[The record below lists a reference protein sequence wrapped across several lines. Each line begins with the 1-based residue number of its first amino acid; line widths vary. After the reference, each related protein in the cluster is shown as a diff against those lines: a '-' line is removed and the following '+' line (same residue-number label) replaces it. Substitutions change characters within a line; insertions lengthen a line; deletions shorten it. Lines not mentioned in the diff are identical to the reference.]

1 MANIIK
7 IKNST
12 TASATPTSLVQGEFA
27 VNVSTTGNTRHKV
40 WVGNAASAVNEIGY
54 IAQLT
59 ATAAQNT
66 IQVSSTNNV
75 VGFTVK
81 LGGSQTV
88 NLTEW
93 QNASSTVL
101 AYVTAAGKIYG
112 TGLDAGSQAIT
123 NVLDPTGAQDAA
135 TKTYADTKIPKS
147 TVTTAGDLIY
157 GTGNAT
163 VSRLGIGTN
172 GQVLSVSGGALA
184 WATPSSGVTDHGLL
198 SGLGDDD
205 HTQYLTT
212 GPTASN
218 RNDINLTTNVVG
230 LRISAS
236 ASQTANLLEIYDPS
250 DVLQTYVD
258 GDGDVTVKSLVVSG
272 NLTVNG
278 TTTNIN
284 STTLVVE
291 DKNIVLGDV
300 TTPTDT
306 TADGGGITLKGA
318 TDKTFNW
325 LDATDS
331 WTSSEHMDLAS
342 AKIYKIAG
350 TSVLSAT
357 TLGSGVTSSSLT
369 SVGTI
374 GTGTWQGSIINS
386 TYGGTGINNG
396 GRTITIGGN
405 VSTSC
410 AFTISGNTTG
420 TLDFIMANGATPGI
434 TVPDSDGT
442 MLLDNSTIDGGT
454 Y

>member
-27 VNVSTTGNTRHKV
+27 VNVSTSGNTKHKV
-40 WVGNAASAVNEIGY
+40 WVGNASNVVNEIGY

-59 ATAAQNT
+59 STADQNT

-81 LGGSQTV
+81 LGSSQTV

-93 QNASSTVL
+93 QNAGGTAL
-101 AYVTAAGKIYG
+101 AYVTAAGKVYG

-172 GQVLSVSGGALA
+172 GQVLTVSAGALS

-198 SGLGDDD
+198 TGLGDDD
-205 HTQYLTT
+205 HTQYITT
-212 GPTASN
+212 NPTSSN
-218 RNDINLTTNVVG
+218 RNKIDLASNVTG
-230 LRISAS
+230 LSLYA
-236 ASQTANLLEIYDPS
+236 AATQTANMVEVWDKN
-250 DVLQTYVD
+250 DVLQTYI
-258 GDGDVTVKSLVVSG
+258 GADGDVTAKSLVVSG

-300 TTPTDT
+300 TTPTEV

-325 LDATDS
+325 VDSTDA

-342 AKIYKIAG
+342 TKIYKIAG

-374 GTGTWQGSIINS
+374 GTGTWQGTLISP
-386 TYGGTGINNG
+386 TYGGTGVNNG
-396 GRTITIGGN
+396 AYTITLGGN
-405 VSTSC
+405 
-410 AFTISGNTTG
+410 ISLAGSLTTTG
-420 TLDFIMANGATPGI
+420 AGGDITFATAGNDYVLTVANTGTII
-434 TVPDSDGT
+434 TDI
-442 MLLDNSTIDGGT
+442 STIDGGT

>member
-1 MANIIK
+1 MANVIK

-12 TASATPTSLVQGEFA
+12 TNHTVPTSLVQGEFA
-27 VNVSTTGNTRHKV
+27 VNVSTGGRTRHKV
-40 WVGNAASAVNEIGY
+40 WVGNASSAVNEIGY
-54 IAQLT
+54 IAQQT
-59 ATAAQNT
+59 DTAAQNT
-66 IQVSSTNNV
+66 IQVSGTNNV
-75 VGFTVK
+75 VGLTIK
-81 LGGSQTV
+81 LGSSQTA
-88 NLTEW
+88 NLTNW
-93 QNASSTVL
+93 NNSVDDTIAWVNAS
-101 AYVTAAGKIYG
+101 GKITAVG
-112 TGLDAGSQAIT
+112 FDASSQKIT
-123 NVLDPTGAQDAA
+123 SVLDPTSAQDAA
-135 TKTYADTKIPKS
+135 TKNYVDGFIPKS

-157 GTGNAT
+157 GTGSAT
-163 VSRLGIGTN
+163 VSRLGIGSN
-172 GQVLSVSGGALA
+172 GQVLTVSSGALA

-198 SGLGDDD
+198 TGLADDD
-205 HTQYLTT
+205 HTQYLIKTPTT
-212 GPTASN
+212 ST
-218 RNDINLTTNVVG
+218 RNAISLTSDVVA
-230 LRISAS
+230 LRITGAS
-236 ASQTANLLEIYDPS
+236 GQTANLLEIYDPTS
-250 DVLQTYVD
+250 VLQTYVD

-284 STTLVVE
+284 STSLVVE
-291 DKNIVLGDV
+291 DKNIILADV

-325 LDATDS
+325 VDSTDS

-374 GTGTWQGSIINS
+374 GTGTWQGTLIGS
-386 TYGGTGINNG
+386 TYGGTGVNNA
-396 GRTITIGGN
+396 GRTLTVGGN
-405 VSTSC
+405 LSTSC

-420 TLDFIMANGATPGI
+420 SLTFTMSTGNTPSI
-434 TVPDSDGT
+434 TIPNTTAT
-442 MLLDNSTIDGGT
+442 MLVDNSTIDGGT